1 MKITANKFVA
11 VTYDLNVG
19 EGEERELMERATAET
34 PLKFIFGTGA
44 MLPAFE
50 DALKGLEVGDKFNFS
65 ITPADAYG
73 EYVEEHVLDL
83 PKNIFEVDGKFDS
96 EMIKEGNTVPM
107 MDSNGNRMNGS
118 VLEVKED
125 VVVMDSTIPCWL
137 AKHCISM
144 VKLSMYTN
152 RQLKKSQPSQL
163 RLVDAVVDVTT
174 AEAVV
179 ATITTK
185 VDADVADAI
194 KELTIDNFSKGE
206 YIWKHIQADLFRRVA
221 RSRNRRRNRRMPC
234 WYRTRYGIYPK

>member
-65 ITPADAYG
+65 ISPADAYG

-83 PKNIFEVDGKFDS
+83 P
-96 EMIKEGNTVPM
+96 
-107 MDSNGNRMNGS
+107 NGNRMNGS

-125 VVVMDSTIPCWL
+125 VVVMDFNHPL
-137 AKHCISM
+137 AGETLHFNGEVI
-144 VKLSMYTN
+144 
-152 RQLKKSQPSQL
+152 
-163 RLVDAVVDVTT
+163 DVHEPT
-174 AEAVV
+174 AEEIA
-179 ATITTK
+179 A
-185 VDADVADAI
+185 
-194 KELTIDNFSKGE
+194 LTAPAGGCGCGCDDCGSGCGDHNHEGGCGCGGC
-206 YIWKHIQADLFRRVA
+206 H
-221 RSRNRRRNRRMPC
+221 
-234 WYRTRYGIYPK
+234 

>member
-1 MKITANKFVA
+1 
-11 VTYDLNVG
+11 
-19 EGEERELMERATAET
+19 MERATAET

-125 VVVMDSTIPCWL
+125 VVVMDFNHPL
-137 AKHCISM
+137 AGETLHFNGEVI
-144 VKLSMYTN
+144 
-152 RQLKKSQPSQL
+152 
-163 RLVDAVVDVTT
+163 DVHEPT
-174 AEAVV
+174 AEEIA
-179 ATITTK
+179 A
-185 VDADVADAI
+185 
-194 KELTIDNFSKGE
+194 LTAPAGGCGCGCDDCESGCGDHNHESGCGCGGC
-206 YIWKHIQADLFRRVA
+206 H
-221 RSRNRRRNRRMPC
+221 
-234 WYRTRYGIYPK
+234 

>member
-19 EGEERELMERATAET
+19 EGEERELMERATTET

-107 MDSNGNRMNGS
+107 MDSNGNRM
-118 VLEVKED
+118 
-125 VVVMDSTIPCWL
+125 TIRWP
-137 AKHCISM
+137 AKRCISAA
-144 VKLSMYTN
+144 KSSMCMN
-152 RQLKKSQPSQL
+152 RQLKKSPPSL
-163 RLVDAVVDVTT
+163 RRQVDADAAVTT
-174 AEAVV
+174 AEAV
-179 ATITTK
+179 AAIMTTK
-185 VDADVADAI
+185 VDADAEVVSEHI
-194 KELTIDNFSKGE
+194 R
-206 YIWKHIQADLFRRVA
+206 KHIQTDLFR
-221 RSRNRRRNRRMPC
+221 
-234 WYRTRYGIYPK
+234 